1 MQIKTS
7 WVLIIVAIVA
17 YRRQG
22 DSYIGVV
29 RIKQLVKTRRP
40 PFPVSGQLGRSQTFE
55 RQRYLSSHPDGFFQR
70 LFCPRNQ
77 QSRRAMMVVIDLPS
91 PPLKESFHP
100 GLRHWTWGV
109 LEELHN
115 VVPEYLI
122 VEVPINGAP
131 GRDVRKCKTDLRN
144 WISAP

>member
-1 MQIKTS
+1 
-7 WVLIIVAIVA
+7 
-17 YRRQG
+17 
-22 DSYIGVV
+22 
-29 RIKQLVKTRRP
+29 
-40 PFPVSGQLGRSQTFE
+40 
-55 RQRYLSSHPDGFFQR
+55 
-70 LFCPRNQ
+70 
-77 QSRRAMMVVIDLPS
+77 MVVIDLPS

-100 GLRHWTWGV
+100 GLRHWTRGV

-144 WISAP
+144 